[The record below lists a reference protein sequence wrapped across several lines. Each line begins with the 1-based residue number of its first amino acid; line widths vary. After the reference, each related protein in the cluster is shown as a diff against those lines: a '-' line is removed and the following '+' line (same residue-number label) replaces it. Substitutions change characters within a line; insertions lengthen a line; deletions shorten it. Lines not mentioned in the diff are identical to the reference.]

1 MNKKFN
7 LNDSLKNKKQL
18 NNSEV
23 PILDKLMI
31 DVQKDEVELARI
43 NFEIDKR
50 IRHKFKSKASAEGK
64 QMREVLIKL
73 IQNYL
78 NG

>member
-43 NFEIDKR
+43 NFEIDKKTR
-50 IRHKFKSKASAEGK
+50 KNFKAKTSAEGK

>member
-1 MNKKFN
+1 MSKKFN
-7 LNDSLKNKKQL
+7 LNDSLKSKKQL
-18 NNSEV
+18 NNSES
-23 PILDKLMI
+23 PTLDKLMI

-43 NFEIDKR
+43 NFEIDKK
-50 IRHKFKSKASAEGK
+50 IRQNFKAKTSTEGK

-78 NG
+78 NS